1 MKIQCHTVL
10 KSLIVFSLI
19 GAGWAQADTS
29 SVETKRVTTT
39 EETTTPSGNGTMAPS
54 AVAKDLTTAPPVG
67 PALRWREL
75 SGKVTHTNA
84 EKQMVEIKLKNGEY
98 IGVPVDVA
106 TVGFYKN
113 EHQYAFA
120 DLKPGD
126 RVTVR
131 NLATNF

>member
-1 MKIQCHTVL
+1 MNIQNSIVI
-10 KSLIVFSLI
+10 KSLVVLSLI
-19 GAGWAQADTS
+19 GGGWVFAETS

-39 EETTTPSGNGTMAPS
+39 EETVVPAGSAAATGNLPI
-54 AVAKDLTTAPPVG
+54 G

-84 EKQMVEIKLKNGEY
+84 EKQLLEMKLKNGEY
-98 IGVPVDVA
+98 IGVPVDAA

-113 EHQYAFA
+113 DHQYAFA

-126 RVTVR
+126 NITVR

>member
-1 MKIQCHTVL
+1 MMSQRSIVL
-10 KSLIVFSLI
+10 KSLVVFSLI

-29 SVETKRVTTT
+29 SSVQTKRVTTT
-39 EETTTPSGNGTMAPS
+39 EETVVPS
-54 AVAKDLTTAPPVG
+54 ADNATSPAKDLSNLPIG

-75 SGKVTHTNA
+75 SGKITHTNA
-84 EKQMVEIKLKNGEY
+84 EKQMVELKLKNGEY

-106 TVGFYKN
+106 TIGFYKN

-120 DLKPGD
+120 DLRPGD
-126 RVTVR
+126 QITVR